1 MTLHPSVSGAA
12 LNTARIPAF
21 TAELGGY
28 MTVDHAMVRAAVSG
42 IRNVMRWAGM
52 LNDAPEPITGITVL
66 SPDYPIGRTQ
76 HPFAPHSGIL
86 HYYVEAG
93 QTITAGQAIARITD
107 IYGRPIGDDDGRIR
121 TQLDGTVLGVSLG
134 AVCYQ
139 NEPLLSLAIHDE
151 RELVLPF
158 PG

>member
-66 SPDYPIGRTQ
+66 SPDYPIRRTQ

-93 QTITAGQAIARITD
+93 QTITAGQTNARLTD
-107 IYGRPIGDDDGRIR
+107 IYCRPLGGGDGGSPAQTHRPIARA
-121 TQLDGTVLGVSLG
+121 SLLPG
-134 AVCYQ
+134 WFRNSRRLRFAVT
-139 NEPLLSLAIHDE
+139 
-151 RELVLPF
+151 
-158 PG
+158 